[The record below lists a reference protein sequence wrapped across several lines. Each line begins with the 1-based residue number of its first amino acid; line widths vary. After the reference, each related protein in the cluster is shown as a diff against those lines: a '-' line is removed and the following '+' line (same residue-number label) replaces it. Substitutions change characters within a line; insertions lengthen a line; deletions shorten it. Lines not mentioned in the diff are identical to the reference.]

1 MRRRSV
7 LETAAAARG
16 VNDRTCCN
24 LGITRQ
30 LFRSIGISGGH
41 STILLGGGLDCP
53 GDRSCHN
60 VLLPV
65 APATEV
71 KSSIDT
77 TIFMRCV
84 KGRGVF
90 RRKRAVDDNEKELAS
105 GRAGGMDKR
114 KVPWYPLK
122 QLNSRPRNWGTF
134 SRAQN
139 RQLRDRA
146 SGESMLRTEDSS
158 DTWLSPTHIS
168 LAALNRPWVVS
179 D

>member
-1 MRRRSV
+1 MQVRRRSV

-65 APATEV
+65 CCTRNRSEV
-71 KSSIDT
+71 EHRYDDLHA
-77 TIFMRCV
+77 MREGTGGFPKE
-84 KGRGVF
+84 KG
-90 RRKRAVDDNEKELAS
+90 
-105 GRAGGMDKR
+105 GR
-114 KVPWYPLK
+114 
-122 QLNSRPRNWGTF
+122 
-134 SRAQN
+134 
-139 RQLRDRA
+139 
-146 SGESMLRTEDSS
+146 
-158 DTWLSPTHIS
+158 
-168 LAALNRPWVVS
+168 
-179 D
+179 